1 MRKIIYTLIL
11 CFFAL
16 NLSADIYIV
25 STNLSNLTVTD
36 ILSGQQIP
44 VETKSS
50 RAGYNYVYKI
60 SNLEE
65 GLFLNFEF
73 GSKSYS
79 AWSGEGIKNNS
90 IYRFYTNGDDIGLTK
105 LDNSTINVTVNLTV
119 RGSAPYPQDAFLG
132 VKADYCSSVKYT
144 SNQATYSFFKVLNPD
159 GASILFPSIIYIN
172 NRTLD
177 NNATTAGGTSVH
189 SLQNND
195 IIEWSP
201 TYRLINGEH
210 CFLTSTGQ
218 VTKIV
223 NLVENKT
230 YTGSESREIS
240 TEYLASSY
248 NKFGNIT
255 YSMTYSK
262 AEVKDWL
269 FISAPYDATVEV
281 YINGVGNIPLTYTND
296 PNKNYQ
302 YSCFLLRSFNG
313 QKRANGEANYW
324 DEMKTPTI
332 EAGKGYIL
340 GIDPRNNNGDI
351 KVTYKSISSTNTR
364 STDIKIDFPSYTGKF
379 EAGHNQHLRGTG
391 LFFNSSLIRNNDGAQ
406 TICQIAIPGQDGYS
420 YEIAM
425 GNITNCTLK
434 PFSAFFFKCKG
445 SISIAERTM
454 SNNAPMARSKNN
466 SDTTTN
472 FECYNIKI
480 NNEGISKETT
490 ILMNND
496 GTQGAGD
503 DGDFLYFTT
512 NIGGIPFANQ
522 FYSINQDYA
531 FAFNHCKKEN
541 QAISLGGCLA
551 NAGDYTISL
560 NGKNTTAKS
569 VLLTDTYDGTTTE
582 LTTDSYTFSV
592 NDSVVLNNRFIVTFS
607 FAPDMPTDTYIT
619 EANQIIVYGNAD
631 NCNISN
637 LTTDEIVMIYDAT
650 GRLVYNQI
658 AQTDNLNIT
667 LIPGTY
673 IVRQADKWTKFNIA
687 NR

>member
-1 MRKIIYTLIL
+1 MKKIIYTLIL

-36 ILSGQQIP
+36 IFSGQQIP

-50 RAGYNYVYKI
+50 RAGYDYVYKI

-65 GLFLNFEF
+65 GLFLDFEF
-73 GSKSYS
+73 GSKTYS
-79 AWSGEGIKNNS
+79 VMTGEDIKNNN
-90 IYRFYTNGDDIGLTK
+90 IYRFYTSGNDIGLTK
-105 LDNSTINVTVNLTV
+105 LDNSTINVTINLTV

-144 SNQATYSFFKVLNPD
+144 SNQATYSFFEVLNPD
-159 GASILFPSIIYIN
+159 GASILFPQLIYIN

-177 NNATTAGGTSVH
+177 NNTTTASGISVH

-195 IIEWSP
+195 VIEWTP
-201 TYRLINGEH
+201 QYRLNNGEH
-210 CFLTSTGQ
+210 CFITTNNF

-248 NKFGNIT
+248 TKFGNIT

-281 YINGVGNIPLTYTND
+281 YISGVGNIPLTYTND
-296 PNKNYQ
+296 PNKGYQ

-364 STDIKIDFPSYTGKF
+364 TTDTNINFPSYTGKF
-379 EAGHNQHLRGTG
+379 EAGHNQHLIGTG
-391 LFFNSSLIRNNDGAQ
+391 LFFNSSQIRNNQGAQ

-425 GNITNCTLK
+425 GNSTNCTLK

-512 NIGGIPFANQ
+512 NIDGIPFANQ

-541 QAISLGGCLA
+541 QIISLGGCLE
-551 NAGDYTISL
+551 NAGEYTISL
-560 NGKNTTAKS
+560 EGLNTTAKS